1 MESLTTNLQQRKH
14 QAQMLSLVHLTKHK
28 EAIPG
33 LHYLFYKIEAEEIF
47 SNLLFDISITLILN
61 QVKIIQE
68 RKAMN
73 QYFS

>member
-1 MESLTTNLQQRKH
+1 
-14 QAQMLSLVHLTKHK
+14 MLSLVHLTKHK
-28 EAIPG
+28 EEIPG

-47 SNLLFDISITLILN
+47 SNLLFDISITLIILN

-73 QYFS
+73 HYFS